1 MAFQEKLDFAW
12 HLIMQRMLESPQ
24 DSLPLTMVDE
34 EEIRL
39 NSESSEQLV
48 IANIPTSDYPMLED
62 EYPEL

>member
-1 MAFQEKLDFAW
+1 
-12 HLIMQRMLESPQ
+12 MQRMLESPG
-24 DSLPLTMVDE
+24 PLMMVDE

>member
-1 MAFQEKLDFAW
+1 MAFQDKLDFAW
-12 HLIMQRMLESPQ
+12 HLIMQRMLESPG
-24 DSLPLTMVDE
+24 PLMMVDE